1 MVKSGYDRWS
11 PRGTVEERL
20 ICGAFL
26 DARTFLRVIM
36 SFCLSPSTS
45 ANWRLSWEYRSCM
58 SFSSVSTVAY
68 LPLSS
73 SMSLISSLISLK
85 LWNTASSSLC
95 CFKKEL
101 ETRRNVMLNAKL
113 FFIRTWNELKDG
125 KRRNVQSFYQT
136 RKEKNNIIWYK
147 TLPYFNIWNQMQAL

>member
-1 MVKSGYDRWS
+1 MRKNIDAGWLKGGYDKWS
-11 PRGTVEERL
+11 PRGAVEDRL
-20 ICGAFL
+20 ICGAFFN
-26 DARTFLRVIM
+26 ARTFLRVIM

-101 ETRRNVMLNAKL
+101 ENKRKSCEMLDYSLSKTR
-113 FFIRTWNELKDG
+113 NELKVET
-125 KRRNVQSFYQT
+125 KTNVKSCNQT
-136 RKEKNNIIWYK
+136 EGKEKE
-147 TLPYFNIWNQMQAL
+147 